1 MAIQGTVV
9 INDNNGTTFETV
21 EDWIATHGSCGSKV
35 EGTVSGELTLNAN
48 KTSVT
53 RTIVWEDNAARET
66 WKANRAGPADATRG
80 WTEDKSTRTETTV

>member
-9 INDNNGTTFETV
+9 MNDNNGTTFETV

-35 EGTVSGELTLNAN
+35 EGAVSGSLTLNAN

-53 RTIVWEDNAARET
+53 RTMVWEDEAALNA
-66 WKANRAGPADATRG
+66 WKANRNPTGTRAY
-80 WTEDKSTRTETTV
+80 TEDKSSRTQTTV